1 MLGNVLKDKCN
12 LYLKA
17 STLGAKGETVTWSLV
32 DSYWCKRIPLSV
44 TAQAAYQQL
53 NTVVTDRFII
63 AGTIT
68 IGLGTHKI
76 IHNSI
81 TYEPQST
88 ARYYKNLTDVT
99 VRQS

>member
-1 MLGNVLKDKCN
+1 MISTVLKDKCS

-17 STLGAKGETVTWSLV
+17 STLSAKGEAVTWSLV
-32 DSYWCKRIPLSV
+32 GSYWCRRIPVSV
-44 TAQAAYQQL
+44 ATQSQYQQL

-76 IHNSI
+76 VHNSI
-81 TYEPQST
+81 TYEPQAT
-88 ARYYKNLTDVT
+88 ARYYKNMTDVI